1 MSYPVYM
8 MRKALLAVALM
19 FPSLSVSFAQAPAF
33 EALQGLVPQAPQGA
47 FAGLDAQAD
56 KKWGVSYV
64 LNGVLTIQEEKILL
78 NTPDGRV
85 FELDYS
91 LRKARKFDGRTV
103 HVEAEAKQ
111 ADDMAVL
118 KADKVEEF
126 NPAAHDLKLP
136 PYNPKRRQARLLG
149 DEAGVLTVGNV
160 RWHSAAPKPDQFD
173 WATATIKPELVK
185 KVYFIKKPFAPEWIA
200 AHSLLVFTFEKGGL
214 TDARGNEAAGL
225 ALTIEAFLR
234 DGQVYDLK
242 AGLRKNFG
250 IVWMLTTWED
260 YAART
265 VLHGA
270 DDNRLI
276 PYEVLK
282 LSHAQKAA
290 LVRESVGLAAVN
302 REGEYYHTITNNCTN
317 NLLIAINRVLPE
329 NKRIRMWTIPYLAYN
344 VRATMPVMVPSYLQG
359 KGLLGP
365 EMGVINGSNYQTPL
379 D

>member
-1 MSYPVYM
+1 MT
-8 MRKALLAVALM
+8 RKVFFAFTFL
-19 FPSLSVSFAQAPAF
+19 FPLCSLSSAQTPAL
-33 EALQGLVPQAPQGA
+33 EALQGLAPEVPGGQYAA
-47 FAGLDAQAD
+47 LNEQAD

-64 LNGVLTIQEEKILL
+64 LNGVLTVQEDRVLL

-91 LRKARKFDGRTV
+91 LRKARRFDGHTV
-103 HVEAEAKQ
+103 HVEARARQ
-111 ADDMAVL
+111 ADDLAVL
-118 KADKVEEF
+118 NVDRVEEF
-126 NPAAHDLKLP
+126 NPPAHDLKLP
-136 PYNPKRRQARLLG
+136 PHQSKRRQARLLADAG
-149 DEAGVLTVGNV
+149 GVLTVNNV
-160 RWHSAAPKPDQFD
+160 RWHYGEPKPEQFD
-173 WATATIKPELVK
+173 WATASIKPELVK
-185 KVYFIKKPFAPEWIA
+185 NVYFVKKPFAPEWIA
-200 AHSLLVFTFEKGGL
+200 AHSLLAFTFEAGGL
-214 TDARGNEAAGL
+214 TDANGNEASAL

-242 AGLRKNFG
+242 AGLGKNFG

-265 VLHGA
+265 ALHGA

-282 LSHAQKAA
+282 LDRAQKAQ
-290 LVRESVGLAAVN
+290 LVRESVRLADIN

-329 NKRIRMWTIPYLAYN
+329 NKRVRMWTIPYLAYN
-344 VRATMPVMVPSYLQG
+344 VRATMPVMVPGYLQG

-365 EMGVINGSNYQTPL
+365 ELGVIDRSNYQVPL
-379 D
+379 K

>member
-1 MSYPVYM
+1 MT
-8 MRKALLAVALM
+8 RKVLLAFALL
-19 FPSLSVSFAQAPAF
+19 FPLYSLSSAQAPAL
-33 EALQGLVPQAPQGA
+33 EALQGLAPEMPGGQYAELNG
-47 FAGLDAQAD
+47 QAD

-64 LNGVLTIQEEKILL
+64 LNGVLTVQEDRVLL

-91 LRKARKFDGRTV
+91 LRKARKFDGHTV
-103 HVEAEAKQ
+103 HVEAKAKQ

-118 KADKVEEF
+118 NVDDIEEF
-126 NPAAHDLKLP
+126 NPSAHEIKLP
-136 PYNPKRRQARLLG
+136 PYQPKRRQARLLADAG
-149 DEAGVLTVGNV
+149 GVLTVNNV
-160 RWHSAAPKPDQFD
+160 RWHYGEPRPEQFD
-173 WATATIKPELVK
+173 WATASIKPELVK
-185 KVYFIKKPFAPEWIA
+185 NVYFVKKPFAPEWIA
-200 AHSLLVFTFEKGGL
+200 AHSLLAFTFEKGGL
-214 TDARGNEAAGL
+214 TDAAGNEASAL
-225 ALTIEAFLR
+225 VLTIEAFLR

-242 AGLRKNFG
+242 AGLKKNFG

-282 LSHAQKAA
+282 LDRAQKAA
-290 LVRESVGLAAVN
+290 LVRESVRLADVN

-344 VRATMPVMVPSYLQG
+344 VRATMPVMVPGYLQG

-365 EMGVINGSNYQTPL
+365 ELGVINKANYQVPL
-379 D
+379 K

>member
-1 MSYPVYM
+1 MI
-8 MRKALLAVALM
+8 RKALIAFA
-19 FPSLSVSFAQAPAF
+19 FFTPSFSLSFAQAPAF
-33 EALQGLVPQAPQGA
+33 EALQGLAPQAPQGD

-64 LNGVLTIQEEKILL
+64 LNGVLTIQEEKVLL

-91 LRKARKFDGRTV
+91 LRKARKLDGQTV
-103 HVEAEAKQ
+103 HVEAEARQ

-118 KADKVEEF
+118 KVEKIEEF

-136 PYNPKRRQARLLG
+136 PYNPKRRQAQLLG
-149 DEAGVLTVGNV
+149 DAGGTLTVGNV
-160 RWHSAAPKPDQFD
+160 RWHARQAPKADNFD
-173 WATATIKPELVK
+173 WATAVIKPELVK

-214 TDARGNEAAGL
+214 TDASGNEATGL

-242 AGLRKNFG
+242 AGLKKNFG
-250 IVWMLTTWED
+250 IVWLLTTWED

-265 VLHGA
+265 ALNDKA
-270 DDNRLI
+270 RLI
-276 PYEVLK
+276 PYEVLR
-282 LSHAQKAA
+282 LSQAQKAA
-290 LVRESVGLAAVN
+290 LVRESVSLSAVN

-365 EMGVINGSNYQTPL
+365 ELGVINETNYHLPL